1 MTRATMTRGA
11 RPGVAMT
18 RGAMPGVAM
27 NGPR

>member
-18 RGAMPGVAM
+18 RATMPGVAM